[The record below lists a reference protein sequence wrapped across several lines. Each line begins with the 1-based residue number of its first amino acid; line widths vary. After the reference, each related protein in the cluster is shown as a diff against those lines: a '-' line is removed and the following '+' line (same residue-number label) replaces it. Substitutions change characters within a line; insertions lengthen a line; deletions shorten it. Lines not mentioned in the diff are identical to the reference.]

1 MRRARRGPARL
12 TPRARTRP
20 AAAEQLLA
28 VHGRNELEER
38 HTSKLLIFLK
48 LVRELAGLRSAGSLG
63 PGLAA
68 GRRWAPWSKPV
79 RPSAAPAA
87 PCQSRQRPGPAG
99 A

>member
-48 LVRELAGLRSAGSLG
+48 LVRELAGSLG

-87 PCQSRQRPGPAG
+87 PSQSRQRPGPAR